1 MKLEKIAEEGI
12 KQAYYSSE
20 NSLANALLSDPK
32 AMKDMVTGIGNPRIF
47 ESGAKRDSNKG
58 KIRPDLISPYMLKRV
73 GQILANGANKY
84 GPDNWKKGIP
94 NECYKESL
102 MRHVLSVMED
112 DLSEDHCAAVI
123 FNIMG
128 IMENQKNEGIPFDK
142 WN

>member
-1 MKLEKIAEEGI
+1 MKLEKFVEDGL
-12 KQAYYSSE
+12 KQVYFTE
-20 NSLANALLSDPK
+20 DNSLAKALMSDPK
-32 AMKDMVTGIGNPRIF
+32 KMEHLITEMGNSRTF